1 MNLALWD
8 TINQQI
14 LSYPRADDQPVVGL
28 DPRYL
33 VLRIV
38 KEARPDASE
47 GFTVQQRWTVDL
59 DALEWRHGW
68 ELIELPTPAPAADWR
83 TFKRA
88 LLSHPEINS
97 LLNGGIAA
105 APAAAL
111 SLPATLL
118 NAAGG
123 DDVTD
128 FRSAWLSLR
137 RLGLVSAELL
147 QEVRALAISSNLP
160 EAFVEA
166 LGGGAQPAAQYLGQE
181 WMDDAG
187 QLWRVEQS
195 RGEDGQFLPDDP
207 MTSER
212 ESLTWVEVTE

>member
-8 TINQQI
+8 TIDQQI
-14 LSYPRADDQPVVGL
+14 LSYPRADDQPVVNL

-38 KEARPDASE
+38 KEARPDDVE
-47 GFTVQQRWTVDL
+47 GFAVRQVFTVDL
-59 DALEWRHGW
+59 SAREWRHGW

-83 TFKRA
+83 TFKRV
-88 LLSHPEINS
+88 LLGHPEINS

-123 DDVTD
+123 GDVTD

-137 RLGLVSAELL
+137 RLGLVSPELL

-160 EAFVEA
+160 EDFVEA
-166 LGGGAQPAAQYLGQE
+166 LGGGVRPSAQYLGQE
-181 WMDDAG
+181 WMDSAG
-187 QLWRVEQS
+187 ELWVVVQT

-207 MTSER
+207 TTPER
-212 ESLTWVEVTE
+212 ESLTWEKA